1 MAATTHLKE
10 LISQGQNNSLK
21 TAYVGLWVT
30 SPTVTGSLVGE
41 VSAGEYARILVPWG
55 SALQLTT
62 DTIINWAEAVSD
74 WGFISHVVLCDSLT
88 GVNVLA
94 YQQLSSLAEI
104 ATGATASIPV
114 GDLSLVTT

>member
-21 TAYVGLWVT
+21 TSYVGLWVS
-30 SPTVTGSLVGE
+30 SPTVTGSLAGE

-55 SALQLTT
+55 VALQLTT
-62 DTIINWAEAVSD
+62 DAVISWAQAASD

-94 YQQLSSLAEI
+94 YQQLSSIVEI
-104 ATGATASIPV
+104 ATGKTASIGV
-114 GDLSLVTT
+114 GNLSLVTT